1 MALFQKPVSPA
12 VEKARS
18 TVEELRRKLKLDPAN
33 VPAILALAEALATL
47 GEKQEAV
54 QQLSRSGAAL
64 QRQDRLL
71 DAITVY
77 RKVQQIDPK
86 GEIEASAMVSITLQK
101 LQQEAKKAAA
111 ASPAAP
117 ASSGPAPP
125 PGVAVSPPASSP
137 AGGPARDEIRK
148 KKEAV
153 QSAVAGIPILK
164 DVPPFLFEVVLE
176 KVELRTLPA
185 AGILFRE
192 GEPGASV
199 FFVISGELAVTTM
212 DDAGKDVSLGTLGKG
227 DVAGEISF
235 LSGLPRS
242 ATLTATGETVVL
254 ELDRRAIDPIARR
267 HRRVGDALTAFYKER
282 VLDGVL
288 ARTPLFAGLTREE
301 RATIAQRLTPLAV
314 KPGDPIIREGARD
327 DTLFLLRRGEVRV
340 TTKQAGEEVVLADL
354 GPHAFFGDIAALR
367 GTARTAS
374 VTASAEVELLCL
386 SRKHL
391 DELLVKHPELRERLE
406 NVQLER
412 FVATSRLLT

>member
-1 MALFQKPVSPA
+1 MALFQKPASPT
-12 VEKARS
+12 VQKTRS
-18 TVEELRRKLKLDPAN
+18 TVEELRKKLKLDPAN

-47 GEKQEAV
+47 GEKPEAV
-54 QQLSRSGAAL
+54 QLLSRSGAAL
-64 QRQDRLL
+64 QRQDRLV

-86 GEIEASAMVSITLQK
+86 GEIEGSALVSVHLQK
-101 LQQEAKKAAA
+101 LQQEAKAAA
-111 ASPAAP
+111 ASGPTAQPGAA
-117 ASSGPAPP
+117 G
-125 PGVAVSPPASSP
+125 SPPASPP
-137 AGGPARDEIRK
+137 AEAPARDEIRR

-153 QSAVAGIPILK
+153 QSAVAGIPILR

-176 KVELRTLPA
+176 KVGLRTLPA
-185 AGILFRE
+185 ADVLFRE

-199 FFVISGELAVTTM
+199 FFVISGELAVTTR
-212 DDAGKDVSLGTLGKG
+212 DDAGKDVSLGTLGRG

-242 ATLTATGETVVL
+242 ATLTARGETVVL

-314 KPGDPIIREGARD
+314 KPGDPIIREGERD

-340 TTKQAGEEVVLADL
+340 STEQAGEEVVLADL

-374 VTASAEVELLCL
+374 VTAITEVELFCL
-386 SRKHL
+386 ARKHL
-391 DELLVKHPELRERLE
+391 EELLVKHPELRERLE
-406 NVQLER
+406 AVQLER
-412 FVATSRLLT
+412 FVATSRLLA